1 MPNPDVCGA
10 DLGDDAFE
18 LVAWQVGDLVAHL
31 WPRKTLQQCVKNLLI
46 VYIWKLSKYP
56 IVNYPI
62 VNYPNVNYPIV
73 NYPIHYP
80 IIHCYSVLAGPN
92 QLPFPKKTPMH
103 LRIFQHTP
111 QTYSTPPTNLR
122 LEFLNHLGVISG
134 MTGVWF
140 GVYIR
145 LLPTQQQWI
154 FVISAFNALSVALFQ
169 PCQHCKVKVS

>member
-46 VYIWKLSKYP
+46 VYKWKLSK
-56 IVNYPI
+56 YPI

-73 NYPIHYP
+73 NYPI
-80 IIHCYSVLAGPN
+80 IHCYSVLAGPN
-92 QLPFPKKTPMH
+92 QSPF
-103 LRIFQHTP
+103 TP

-145 LLPTQQQWI
+145 LLPTRQQWI
-154 FVISAFNALSVALFQ
+154 FVVSAFNALSVAFFQ